1 MRKIAIISMNGASS
15 GGGVERVVGL
25 HASIFKEHGA
35 VVRIVSL
42 PMKGLLGQAIKR
54 NGLFRMVMSAL
65 FPLFSPLVARFWAG
79 RSGVVI
85 THGLSSIGLWCD
97 AVIAHGSWAG
107 FSKAMSLPPTL
118 FSRMTFTYE
127 CLAALLSRRV
137 IAVSDAVATAW
148 IEHYGADPAKV
159 EVLYNSIDFDR
170 FKPQNILH
178 GAGEETERGIRVLFV
193 GRLEN
198 AKGLDYLIHLCREIE
213 ADHKCEI
220 SLCVCTPVAPLAS
233 VRDELVGCKIL
244 VDLDPDAMAAQYNQ
258 ADLMLLPSRYEAF
271 ELCTL
276 ESLGCGT
283 PVLLND
289 TGTRPSLIKLGCPG
303 VYPLQTTESPLAA
316 VRGAINIFAGL
327 TREELSQWTRKAF
340 DYSRMQARLL
350 EIAKLK

>member
-1 MRKIAIISMNGASS
+1 MKKVAIISMNGASS

-25 HASIFKEHGA
+25 HASIFREHGA
-35 VVRIVSL
+35 AVRIVSL
-42 PMKGLLGQAIKR
+42 PMKGFLGQAIRK
-54 NGLFRMVMSAL
+54 NKLFRMIMSAL
-65 FPLFSPLVARFWAG
+65 FPLFSPLIARFWAG
-79 RSGVVI
+79 RSGVVF

-97 AVIAHGSWAG
+97 AVIAHGSWAK
-107 FSKAMSLPPTL
+107 FSKALSLPPTL
-118 FSRMTFTYE
+118 FSRMVFTYE

-148 IEHYGADPAKV
+148 IENYGADPAKV
-159 EVLYNSIDFDR
+159 EVLYNSVDFGR
-170 FKPQNILH
+170 FKPKKKSYDTDV
-178 GAGEETERGIRVLFV
+178 ESEMVRVLFV

-198 AKGLDYLIHLCREIE
+198 AKGLDYLMRLCREIE
-213 ADHKCEI
+213 ANHECEI
-220 SLCVCTPVAPLAS
+220 SLCVCTPASPLPS

-316 VRGAINIFAGL
+316 VRKAAHIFAGL
-327 TREELSQWTRKAF
+327 TREELSQWTRETF
-340 DYSRMQARLL
+340 DYYKMEARLL
-350 EIAKLK
+350 EIAGLR